1 MENIKIIHF
10 LKCLSKIEI
19 NEFAKFIN
27 SPYHNYRKD
36 VISLLRILSRF
47 YPDFN
52 EKNLNYQSVFKQL
65 YPGKKFDQDV
75 IRKLCSFLYNLG
87 KDFLIIKRINEQKS
101 ESIISFLNS
110 LFERKANVLFE
121 KELVTAEKHFQ
132 NQKFEVS
139 YFFYMKRQFETVKEH
154 FHYEKE
160 NKIKLCEN
168 MIRGSEYLIY
178 DFLIQSLIC
187 YHNMYFSDSGLKIC
201 DYSNTVLNSYM
212 NNFDIR
218 KFINDLKAV
227 NYEVDDN
234 VLYYS
239 CIYDCMTNPQ
249 GIEQYRRLKEIS
261 LKNREM
267 LTHDELSDR
276 YTFLLNFIIKNLKDD
291 EAYSRERFEIDKE
304 LFDLPYLINIRNFK
318 NLMKSGYDLE
328 EYDTVEKLIVE
339 NVNLLPLEFREQTIS
354 ILYASLNYKKRCFEK
369 ALEYLKKVNFT
380 WVPFNLDGK
389 VLEAKIYYEQ
399 DQVEL
404 LFLLI
409 DSFRHYL
416 NNRKEIVARD
426 SVFRKEHFNF
436 LKYIE
441 KLAKIK
447 LDPEKTGLHKFRNEI
462 SNETMFTSKGWLT
475 KKAEELA

>member
-1 MENIKIIHF
+1 
-10 LKCLSKIEI
+10 
-19 NEFAKFIN
+19 
-27 SPYHNYRKD
+27 
-36 VISLLRILSRF
+36 
-47 YPDFN
+47 
-52 EKNLNYQSVFKQL
+52 
-65 YPGKKFDQDV
+65 
-75 IRKLCSFLYNLG
+75 
-87 KDFLIIKRINEQKS
+87 
-101 ESIISFLNS
+101 
-110 LFERKANVLFE
+110 
-121 KELVTAEKHFQ
+121 
-132 NQKFEVS
+132 
-139 YFFYMKRQFETVKEH
+139 
-154 FHYEKE
+154 
-160 NKIKLCEN
+160 
-168 MIRGSEYLIY
+168 
-178 DFLIQSLIC
+178 
-187 YHNMYFSDSGLKIC
+187 
-201 DYSNTVLNSYM
+201 M

-218 KFINDLKAV
+218 KFINDLKEV